1 MAESFLSSLAD
12 RVFIV
17 TGGGRGIGRQFTRTL
32 VAAGA
37 RVVITAARNPDQ
49 LDETIAEADAL
60 AGPGRVVGVMADAA
74 DPDSGERTLDT
85 TLKAFGRVDGLV
97 NNAGRGLNEIR
108 IDPTKAEPPPF
119 WEAPADK
126 WTGVIDINVKGPYY
140 MARAVTPHLVKAGW
154 GRIVNISTST
164 QTMIRKAYSPYGPS
178 KAALEAMTRIWA
190 QDLAGTGVCVHAL
203 LPGGATDTSFVPEIN
218 GVKKGADGNLLPAD
232 IMNDALLWLLS
243 TDSDGFT
250 GTRVIGRHWDAGLP
264 ARQAFAK
271 ARDDKGTLPYIL

>member
-1 MAESFLSSLAD
+1 MAEAFLSSLAD

-32 VAAGA
+32 VGAGA

-49 LDETIAEADAL
+49 LNETIAEADAL
-60 AGPGRVVGVMADAA
+60 VGPGKVVGLVADSA
-74 DPDSGERTLDT
+74 DPESGERTVEA

-108 IDPTKAEPPPF
+108 TAESAEPPPF
-119 WEAPADK
+119 WKAAADK

-140 MARAVTPHLVKAGW
+140 MSRAVTPHLIEAGW
-154 GRIVNISTST
+154 GRIINISTSA

-178 KAALEAMTRIWA
+178 KAALEAMTRVWA
-190 QDLAGTGVCVHAL
+190 QDLAGTGVTVHAL
-203 LPGGATDTSFVPEIN
+203 LPGGATNTSFVPEYN

-232 IMNDALLWLLS
+232 VMNAALLWLLS
-243 TDSDGFT
+243 TDSDEFN
-250 GTRVIGRHWDAGLP
+250 GTRVIGRSWNPELP
-264 ARQAFAK
+264 AREAFAK
-271 ARDDKGTLPYIL
+271 ARDDKGTMPSIL